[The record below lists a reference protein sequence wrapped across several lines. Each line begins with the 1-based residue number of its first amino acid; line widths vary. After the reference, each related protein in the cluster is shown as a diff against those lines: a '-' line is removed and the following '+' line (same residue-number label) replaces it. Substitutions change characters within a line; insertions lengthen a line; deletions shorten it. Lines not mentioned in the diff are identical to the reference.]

1 MPPKPPQFFCIRKL
15 RVIVFFITLIIVL
28 SSLASLSV
36 NLNIQAESF
45 ILGGSAT
52 YIYDAGNERV
62 RSVRLNVSG
71 DDVTGAQAT
80 CRKVKTDR
88 GIYAVSVTFSN
99 GVESRSGQATVYQ
112 DKGVEY
118 FTVPVTF
125 DSPISYYPNPS
136 VSAEC
141 WKVS

>member
-1 MPPKPPQFFCIRKL
+1 MPPKPPQFFCIRKF

-36 NLNIQAESF
+36 NLNLQAESF

-52 YIYDAGNERV
+52 YTYDAGNERV

-80 CRKVKTDR
+80 CQKVTKDE
-88 GIYAVSVTFSN
+88 GYYAVSVTFSN

-112 DKGVEY
+112 GRGVEY
-118 FTVPVTF
+118 FTVSIVF
-125 DSPISYYPNPS
+125 SSPISYYPNPS